1 MKSSIHGML
10 FQILIGIWLLF
21 STVVLGLRELKV
33 IMVNDMVLG
42 GIVIVIGIAMIV
54 YDFCQGED
62 SERMSEELHSG
73 THFGSS

>member
-1 MKSSIHGML
+1 MKSSIYWML

-21 STVVLGLRELKV
+21 SPVVLGLRELKA

-54 YDFCQGED
+54 YDFYQGED

-73 THFGSS
+73 THFRSS

>member
-54 YDFCQGED
+54 YDFCQG
-62 SERMSEELHSG
+62 
-73 THFGSS
+73 